1 MTPPDRVTWRE
12 TEQSARSQITSEH
25 SPVCDEEEEE
35 GVQSWGDLLSLH
47 SLMKQIY
54 NNRAI
59 NMQINVNI

>member
-1 MTPPDRVTWRE
+1 MTPPDRVTWGER
-12 TEQSARSQITSEH
+12 EQSARSQITSEH
-25 SPVCDEEEEE
+25 SPVSDEEEEEEEE

-59 NMQINVNI
+59 NM